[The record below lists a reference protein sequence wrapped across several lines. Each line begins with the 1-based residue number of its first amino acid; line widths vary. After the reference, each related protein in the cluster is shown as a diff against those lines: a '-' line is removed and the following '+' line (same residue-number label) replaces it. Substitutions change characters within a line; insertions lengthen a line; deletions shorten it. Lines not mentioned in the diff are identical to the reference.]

1 MSALEQLAAQAQD
14 YQQLYSTGQLS
25 ASEFKE
31 LVENLKVVET
41 IQNDVNDLRVY
52 QDVSLVDETYLM
64 LLETLKQK
72 IDSEPIASGN

>member
-31 LVENLKVVET
+31 LVENLKVVEQ
-41 IQNDVNDLRVY
+41 IQNDANDFERDQQLREIIVGI
-52 QDVSLVDETYLM
+52 LT
-64 LLETLKQK
+64 
-72 IDSEPIASGN
+72 IASAIVPV

>member
-31 LVENLKVVET
+31 LVDNLKVVEQ
-41 IQNDVNDLRVY
+41 IQNDVNDFERDQMLREIIVG
-52 QDVSLVDETYLM
+52 VLTV
-64 LLETLKQK
+64 
-72 IDSEPIASGN
+72 ASAVVPV

>member
-31 LVENLKVVET
+31 LVENLKVVEQ
-41 IQNDVNDLRVY
+41 IQNDANDFERDQQLREIIVGILT
-52 QDVSLVDETYLM
+52 V
-64 LLETLKQK
+64 
-72 IDSEPIASGN
+72 ASAIVPV

>member
-31 LVENLKVVET
+31 LVENLKVVEQ
-41 IQNDVNDLRVY
+41 IQNDANDFERDQQLREVI
-52 QDVSLVDETYLM
+52 VAILTV
-64 LLETLKQK
+64 
-72 IDSEPIASGN
+72 ASAVVPV

>member
-31 LVENLKVVET
+31 LVENLKVVEQ
-41 IQNDVNDLRVY
+41 IQNDANDFERDQQLREIIVGI
-52 QDVSLVDETYLM
+52 LT
-64 LLETLKQK
+64 
-72 IDSEPIASGN
+72 IASAVVPV

>member
-31 LVENLKVVET
+31 LVENLKVVEQ
-41 IQNDVNDLRVY
+41 IQNDVNDFERDQQLREIIVGILT
-52 QDVSLVDETYLM
+52 V
-64 LLETLKQK
+64 
-72 IDSEPIASGN
+72 ASAIVPV

>member
-31 LVENLKVVET
+31 LVENLKVVEE
-41 IQNDVNDLRVY
+41 IQNDANDFERDQQLREIIVGILT
-52 QDVSLVDETYLM
+52 V
-64 LLETLKQK
+64 
-72 IDSEPIASGN
+72 ASAIVPV

>member
-31 LVENLKVVET
+31 LVENLKVVEQ
-41 IQNDVNDLRVY
+41 IQNDANDFERDQQLREIIVGILT
-52 QDVSLVDETYLM
+52 V
-64 LLETLKQK
+64 
-72 IDSEPIASGN
+72 ASSIVTV

>member
-31 LVENLKVVET
+31 LVENLKVVEQ
-41 IQNDVNDLRVY
+41 IQNDVNDFERDQMLREIIVG
-52 QDVSLVDETYLM
+52 VLTV
-64 LLETLKQK
+64 
-72 IDSEPIASGN
+72 ASAVVPV

>member
-31 LVENLKVVET
+31 LVENLKVVEQ
-41 IQNDVNDLRVY
+41 IQNDVNDFERDQILREIIVG
-52 QDVSLVDETYLM
+52 VLTV
-64 LLETLKQK
+64 
-72 IDSEPIASGN
+72 ASAVVPV

>member
-31 LVENLKVVET
+31 LVDNLKVVEQ
-41 IQNDVNDLRVY
+41 IQNDANDFERDQQLREIIVGILA
-52 QDVSLVDETYLM
+52 V
-64 LLETLKQK
+64 
-72 IDSEPIASGN
+72 ASAIVPV

>member
-31 LVENLKVVET
+31 LVENLKVVEQ
-41 IQNDVNDLRVY
+41 IQNDANDFERDQQLREIIVGI
-52 QDVSLVDETYLM
+52 LT
-64 LLETLKQK
+64 
-72 IDSEPIASGN
+72 IASAVVPD

>member
-31 LVENLKVVET
+31 LVENLKVVEQ
-41 IQNDVNDLRVY
+41 IQNDANDFERDQQLREIIVGI
-52 QDVSLVDETYLM
+52 L
-64 LLETLKQK
+64 TL
-72 IDSEPIASGN
+72 ASAVVPV

>member
-31 LVENLKVVET
+31 LVENLKVVEQ
-41 IQNDVNDLRVY
+41 IQNDANDFERDQQLREIIVGILA
-52 QDVSLVDETYLM
+52 V
-64 LLETLKQK
+64 
-72 IDSEPIASGN
+72 ASAIVPV

>member
-31 LVENLKVVET
+31 LVDNLKVVEQ
-41 IQNDVNDLRVY
+41 IQNDVNDFERDQMLR
-52 QDVSLVDETYLM
+52 
-64 LLETLKQK
+64 K
-72 IDSEPIASGN
+72 IIVGVLTVASAVVPV

>member
-31 LVENLKVVET
+31 LVENLKVVEQ
-41 IQNDVNDLRVY
+41 IQNDVNDFERDQMLREII
-52 QDVSLVDETYLM
+52 VSVLTV
-64 LLETLKQK
+64 
-72 IDSEPIASGN
+72 ASAVVPV